1 MWWRSPKLCWA
12 DYLSPKAKGG
22 RTRILPNNYYQPPAS
37 PTRNRRSFCKYDL
50 EMAAN
55 KPKGQKR
62 RFGIAGIIN
71 VLITNAALQALLAS
85 NLASIAIA
93 TLISQSIN
101 TILGYTIYGKL
112 VFRAKGLRER
122 VPVIRYGFLMI
133 GMWLINAAGIELG
146 STLSLSKNVAAIL
159 MIPCLAVLSYIT
171 QKHWVFR
178 K

>member
-1 MWWRSPKLCWA
+1 MVK
-12 DYLSPKAKGG
+12 
-22 RTRILPNNYYQPPAS
+22 
-37 PTRNRRSFCKYDL
+37 
-50 EMAAN
+50 N

-85 NLASIAIA
+85 NFTSIAVA

-101 TILGYTIYGKL
+101 TILGYAIYGKL
-112 VFRAKGLRER
+112 VFGAKGLRQR
-122 VPVIRYGFLMI
+122 KPVIRYGLLMI
-133 GMWLINAAGIELG
+133 AMWLLNATGIELG
-146 STLSLSKNVAAIL
+146 SALSLSKNIAAIS
-159 MIPCLAVLSYIT
+159 MIPCLAVLSYQL